1 MRREVWECEVQ
12 FRFVY
17 YEEIKRQAK
26 RIQIIVYECRCN
38 ESRRLKAKSEVG
50 IYTPRIHWLGI
61 SWGES
66 TYWRVAVCQSKIDFV
81 ELGLVSMVQND
92 NGCIRE
98 RKSPRIVISTHHT
111 NITKLVHWSMTSAW
125 PKSRVHTTMKY
136 VSSSDFYQL
145 ILTYPGGLELINLF
159 WLISTVGNKQRK
171 RQLATRL
178 VRKRQLAV
186 S

>member
-66 TYWRVAVCQSKIDFV
+66 TYWRGTVCQSKIDFV

-92 NGCIRE
+92 NGCMRE
-98 RKSPRIVISTHHT
+98 RKSPRIVISTPIWRESVSITVLNLIFKMITNQQTEDHT
-111 NITKLVHWSMTSAW
+111 NKRPVDRGSY
-125 PKSRVHTTMKY
+125 KY
-136 VSSSDFYQL
+136 Y
-145 ILTYPGGLELINLF
+145 
-159 WLISTVGNKQRK
+159 
-171 RQLATRL
+171 
-178 VRKRQLAV
+178 
-186 S
+186 